1 MPDGTGTP
9 PPSPGDR
16 SVSEL
21 VFDVAEK
28 SSTLVREEIELAKA
42 EMTEK
47 VTKLLKGAVVGL
59 VAGIFAVFGL
69 IYLLHA
75 AAWGIWQA
83 TGTDTSFWIGF
94 LVVAVVLFILGALAA
109 FVAYRAVKTGSPP
122 TPAMAI
128 EEGRLI
134 KETVSSSRPAT
145 PIGPSGT
152 VAPTEGR
159 R

>member
-1 MPDGTGTP
+1 MPDNQT
-9 PPSPGDR
+9 SELAQAIQD
-16 SVSEL
+16 VSERASL
-21 VFDVAEK
+21 
-28 SSTLVREEIELAKA
+28 LVREEIELAKA

-47 VTKLLKGAVVGL
+47 MTKLVKGAVVGI

-69 IYLLHA
+69 VYLLHA
-75 AAWGIWQA
+75 AAWGIWEAIGGQ
-83 TGTDTSFWIGF
+83 TDFWLGF
-94 LVVAVVLFILGALAA
+94 LIVAVVLFLLGALAGLIA
-109 FVAYRAVKTGSPP
+109 FRAVKKGSPP
-122 TPAMAI
+122 APTMAI

-152 VAPTEGR
+152 VAAPTEGR

>member
-1 MPDGTGTP
+1 MPDNQT
-9 PPSPGDR
+9 SDLAQAIQEA
-16 SVSEL
+16 SERASL
-21 VFDVAEK
+21 
-28 SSTLVREEIELAKA
+28 LVREEIELAKA
-42 EMTEK
+42 EMAEK
-47 VTKLLKGAVVGL
+47 LSKLVKGAVVGA

-83 TGTDTSFWIGF
+83 TGTQTSFWIGF
-94 LVVAVVLFILGALAA
+94 LVVAVVLFVLGAIAGL
-109 FVAYRAVKTGSPP
+109 VAYRSLKKGSPP
-122 TPAMAI
+122 APTMAI

-152 VAPTEGR
+152 VATTEGR

>member
-1 MPDGTGTP
+1 MPDNQT
-9 PPSPGDR
+9 SELAQAIQD
-16 SVSEL
+16 VSERASL
-21 VFDVAEK
+21 
-28 SSTLVREEIELAKA
+28 LVREEIELAKA

-47 VTKLLKGAVVGL
+47 VTKLLKGAVVGI

-83 TGTDTSFWIGF
+83 TGTQTSFWIGF
-94 LVVAVVLFILGALAA
+94 LVVAVLLFVLGAIAGL
-109 FVAYRAVKTGSPP
+109 VAYRSFKKGSPP
-122 TPAMAI
+122 APTMAI

-145 PIGPSGT
+145 PIGASGT
-152 VAPTEGR
+152 VAAPTEGR

>member
-1 MPDGTGTP
+1 MAELTP
-9 PPSPGDR
+9 NRIGADIAACLGFFTRLPAARLGFGETNFADALWAAP
-16 SVSEL
+16 
-21 VFDVAEK
+21 VA
-28 SSTLVREEIELAKA
+28 
-42 EMTEK
+42 
-47 VTKLLKGAVVGL
+47 GAVVGL

-109 FVAYRAVKTGSPP
+109 LIAYRAVKKGSPP

-134 KETVSSSRPAT
+134 RETVSSSRPAT

-152 VAPTEGR
+152 VAAPTEGR